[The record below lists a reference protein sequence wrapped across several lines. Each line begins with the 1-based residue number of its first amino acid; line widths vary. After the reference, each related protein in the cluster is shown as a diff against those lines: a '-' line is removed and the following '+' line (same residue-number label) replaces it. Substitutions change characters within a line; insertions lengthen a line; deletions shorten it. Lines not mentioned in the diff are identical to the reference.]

1 MKNQKSMIELTYF
14 GHSTFLMGVNGKK
27 ILFDPFISPNSL
39 AKEVAIDDL
48 RPDYLLVSHGHED
61 HVADVERIAKNS
73 GAMLVSN
80 FEIVSWFQEK
90 GIRNAHPLNHGGAV
104 NFDFGRVKYVNAIH
118 SSTMPDGASG
128 GNPGGFVVESDAGTF
143 YYAGDTALTYDMKL
157 IADSFAIDFAV
168 LPIGDNFT
176 MGIEDAIKAA
186 DFVGTETIV
195 GMHYDTFPYITIDK
209 EAARQ
214 VARDAGK
221 ELIVLQLGESI
232 TL

>member
-1 MKNQKSMIELTYF
+1 MIELTYF

-39 AKEVAIDDL
+39 AREVVIDEI

-61 HVADVERIAKNS
+61 HVADVQRIAENS
-73 GAMLVSN
+73 GATLISN

-90 GIRNAHPLNHGGAV
+90 GLRQVHPMNHGGSAV
-104 NFDFGRVKYVNAIH
+104 FDFGRVKYVTAIH
-118 SSTMPDGASG
+118 SSTMPDGSSG
-128 GNPGGFVVESDAGTF
+128 GNPGGFVVDSDAGTF

-176 MGIEDAIKAA
+176 MDIHDAIKAA

-195 GMHYDTFPYITIDK
+195 AMHYDTFPYIVIDK
-209 EAARQ
+209 EAVQQIALN
-214 VARDAGK
+214 AGK
-221 ELIVLQLGESI
+221 KLIMLQIGERI